1 MDFYLIFLLIFQNKD
16 FLIILFDLFL
26 FKNLV
31 LSVLM
36 KFNVNSYHFKLLRDY
51 ERLSAFKEAI
61 DDYAKDSESKNC
73 DSLGNSKV
81 AFDLG
86 CGSGVLSYFAKD
98 YFDKIIAIELNNSTY
113 GLAKENLKDFE
124 NIQVFNEDILSF
136 DFDSLDETVDLIIC
150 EMLDTALIDEEE
162 VPVLNQAKK
171 YLKEDGKIIPQSIIN
186 SAEAV
191 FMNNHFLQYEDD
203 EYSPVYLV
211 LGESAVYSEFNF
223 LDDINP
229 DFSCIIDLKIFNE
242 NQLKGSEFFDKIS
255 QDDFKKFNLMDNFNI
270 KENKLKINGIKLTSF
285 TKLNEN
291 IICGPTPMLNPSMLI
306 PIEES
311 EIEFGDTIRI
321 RLEYVMGGG
330 VETIKTEILEIIHN

>member
-1 MDFYLIFLLIFQNKD
+1 
-16 FLIILFDLFL
+16 
-26 FKNLV
+26 
-31 LSVLM
+31 M

-61 DDYAKDSESKNC
+61 DDYAKDSVCKDC
-73 DSLGNSKV
+73 DSSGNSKV

-86 CGSGVLSYFAKD
+86 CGSGVLSYLAKD

-113 GLAKENLKDFE
+113 RLAKENLKDFD

-136 DFDSLDETVDLIIC
+136 DFDSLDEKADLIIC

-162 VPVLNQAKK
+162 VPVLNHAKK

-191 FMNNHFLQYEDD
+191 FMNNHFIQYEDD

-211 LGESAVYSEFNF
+211 LGESAIYSEFDFLEDIDCNF
-223 LDDINP
+223 STEIE
-229 DFSCIIDLKIFNE
+229 LKIHKKADLEEINFE
-242 NQLKGSEFFDKIS
+242 NKLMQEKYE
-255 QDDFKKFNLMDNFNI
+255 KFNFKENFNI
-270 KENKLKINGIKLTSF
+270 KEDKLKINGIKLTSF
-285 TKLNEN
+285 TKLDEN
-291 IICGPTPMLNPSMLI
+291 ILCGPTPMLNPSMLI
-306 PIEES
+306 PIEET
-311 EIEFGDTIRI
+311 EIRSGDTIRI

-330 VETIKTEILEIIHN
+330 VETIKTEILEVIHN